1 VGITAP
7 GFTVGI
13 SNPDPFSRT
22 DSRRSEA
29 ISIAERGC
37 NVLVA
42 ALGPQH
48 PSACTAVEL
57 VAKLRGSLQLRVPDW
72 LLNDSI
78 WRR

>member
-1 VGITAP
+1 MPLKLTPAACCLLTPLRRV
-7 GFTVGI
+7 
-13 SNPDPFSRT
+13 

-29 ISIAERGC
+29 ITIAERGR

-42 ALGPQH
+42 ALGATH
-48 PSACTAVEL
+48 PSAGNALDL
-57 VAKLRGSLQLRVPDW
+57 VAKLRGSMQLRVPTW

>member
-1 VGITAP
+1 VA
-7 GFTVGI
+7 
-13 SNPDPFSRT
+13 
-22 DSRRSEA
+22 
-29 ISIAERGC
+29 
-37 NVLVA
+37 A

-48 PSACTAVEL
+48 PSSGYAVDL